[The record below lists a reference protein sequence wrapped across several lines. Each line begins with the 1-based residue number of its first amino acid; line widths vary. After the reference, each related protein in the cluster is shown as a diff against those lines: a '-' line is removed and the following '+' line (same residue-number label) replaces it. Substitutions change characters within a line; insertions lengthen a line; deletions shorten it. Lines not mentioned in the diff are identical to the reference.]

1 MGQQLG
7 FRLGGSGS
15 EFLDVRLIGRSEWTD
30 SVEGWSDVEV
40 CIHAGGFRAAY
51 RASFMAEDFASFLD
65 GLRQVWKTLAGEAVF
80 RPFEEQLFLRVAG
93 NGRGGVEV
101 TGEAWDM
108 SPGNRLRFGLSLDQT
123 YLEEPIRQLEAT
135 VAQMALRSK
144 PAG

>member
-1 MGQQLG
+1 MRAG
-7 FRLGGSGS
+7 FAPLIVLRSWLRTSLASSTDFAEYGRPSP
-15 EFLDVRLIGRSEWTD
+15 VRLFS
-30 SVEGWSDVEV
+30 
-40 CIHAGGFRAAY
+40 
-51 RASFMAEDFASFLD
+51 
-65 GLRQVWKTLAGEAVF
+65 GL
-80 RPFEEQLFLRVAG
+80 FEEQLFLRVAG